1 MLEILSYLCFI
12 VILSVAGLIR
22 RATHHRACASRQ
34 VIKAVHWFEDGQSD
48 EKVGEVMWQGAS
60 FGDQADA
67 IDSWKISLQLDLLE
81 IQDPSNVAQQ
91 LCRILIQI
99 VSHSLM
105 KHALN
110 LV

>member
-1 MLEILSYLCFI
+1 MLVLEILSYLCFI

-60 FGDQADA
+60 FGDNRAGTVPQP
-67 IDSWKISLQLDLLE
+67 LTRVNQFT
-81 IQDPSNVAQQ
+81 
-91 LCRILIQI
+91 
-99 VSHSLM
+99 
-105 KHALN
+105 
-110 LV
+110 